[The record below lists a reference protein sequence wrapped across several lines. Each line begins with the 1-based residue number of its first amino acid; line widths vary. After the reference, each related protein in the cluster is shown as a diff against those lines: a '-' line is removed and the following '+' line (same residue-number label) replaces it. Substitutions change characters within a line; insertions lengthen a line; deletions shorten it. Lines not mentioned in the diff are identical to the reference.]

1 MLSALDSNS
10 QGQPLLSL
18 TLKPAN
24 RTFHVQSG
32 PCSSLLVRLT
42 YHTSSASYNVLTI
55 RPLDSDAL
63 PRPPQSS
70 NKQPQKHSHRPAPQD
85 GFKIREEL
93 EDVDDVFSHP
103 GALILQ
109 ATPGIC
115 LTTGTPSSRL
125 PNAYVLRA
133 TFLNSVSSTTKSL
146 AARCSHPFRLMPTS
160 WLRI

>member
-1 MLSALDSNS
+1 M
-10 QGQPLLSL
+10 
-18 TLKPAN
+18 
-24 RTFHVQSG
+24 
-32 PCSSLLVRLT
+32 
-42 YHTSSASYNVLTI
+42 

-70 NKQPQKHSHRPAPQD
+70 NKQPYKHSNHPAPQD

-109 ATPGIC
+109 ARPGAC

-125 PNAYVLRA
+125 PMARNIPGQRLFHREVPCSSVLPPFSSGDD
-133 TFLNSVSSTTKSL
+133 FLGEDIG
-146 AARCSHPFRLMPTS
+146 CRLHCPGRDK
-160 WLRI
+160 L